1 MSVHSQ
7 DDGLFLPGL
16 DGTNPLGFLAALGVL
31 QLLTTEHK
39 SHEVTMSW
47 SSKKGV
53 WNPILHGVGQDQK
66 SVSMSLAKQL
76 KCPFKPDADAGFK
89 REKTQEAF
97 DKKKSERKKAA
108 DELKRQGLRGNERK
122 AAEEYTLGPID
133 KELSELRSQWLAALR
148 QCVPSIELSLGKHLN
163 ATCSEL
169 REHMNLALD
178 EASQLERN
186 ILDLY
191 AAFGS
196 DVCSQDKSDQM
207 LATNFCFITGSG
219 HQYFLDTVR
228 QLLENVTA
236 DRIEEA
242 VFTQVEPQDEKC
254 SMRWDPQEDR
264 RYAVM
269 WSDPTAS
276 GNKAKTTWAA
286 NLLAYCGLQLL
297 PSVPRPKGLFTT
309 GWSGDEYLVWNW
321 PIWTGRISSW
331 VIRSL
336 LSHPLMTEESVNRN
350 AITSLGVAAV
360 YQSIRVQ
367 VGNPPLHK
375 VNFTPA
381 HRVA

>member
-7 DDGLFLPGL
+7 HDGLLLPGL

-31 QLLTTEHK
+31 HLLNTEHE

-47 SSKKGV
+47 LSKEGI
-53 WNPILHGVGQDQK
+53 WNPVLYGVGQDQK
-66 SVSMSLAKQL
+66 SISSSLAKQL
-76 KCPFKPDADAGFK
+76 KCPFTPSKKADCVRVK
-89 REKTQEAF
+89 RQEAF
-97 DKKKSERKKAA
+97 DRKKSERKRAV
-108 DELKRQGLRGNERK
+108 DELKKQGLRGNERK
-122 AAEEYTLGPID
+122 AAEREKLGPID
-133 KELSELRSQWLAALR
+133 ESLNKLRSKWLAALR
-148 QCVPSIELSLGKHLN
+148 RCVPSLELSLGKHLN

-169 REHMNLALD
+169 REHMILALD
-178 EASQLERN
+178 EASLHERN

-207 LATNFCFITGSG
+207 LATKFCFITGSG

-228 QLLENVTA
+228 QLIENVTA

-276 GNKAKTTWAA
+276 SNKAKTNWAT
-286 NLLAYCGLQLL
+286 NLLAYRGLQLL
-297 PSVPRPKGLFTT
+297 PTVPRSKGLFTT
-309 GWSGDEYLVWNW
+309 GWSDDEYLAWNW
-321 PIWTGRISSW
+321 PIWTGAISSW

-336 LSHPLMTEESVNRN
+336 LSHPLLTDESGNRN
-350 AITSLGVAAV
+350 ALSALGVAAV
-360 YQSIRVQ
+360 YRSIRVQ

-375 VNFTPA
+375 VNFTPSQ
-381 HRVA
+381 RVA

>member
-1 MSVHSQ
+1 MSAHSQ
-7 DDGLFLPGL
+7 DDGLLLSGL

-66 SVSMSLAKQL
+66 SVSKSLARQL
-76 KCPFKPDADAGFK
+76 KCPFKPDADAGSN

-97 DKKKSERKKAA
+97 DEKKSQRKKVA
-108 DELKRQGLRGNERK
+108 DELKQQGLRGSERK
-122 AAEEYTLGPID
+122 AAEENTLNPID
-133 KELSELRSQWLAALR
+133 KELSELRLQWLAALR
-148 QCVPSIELSLGKHLN
+148 QCVPSLELSLGKHLN

-169 REHMNLALD
+169 REQMNLALD
-178 EASQLERN
+178 EASQHERN

-228 QLLENVTA
+228 QLIENVTA

-276 GNKAKTTWAA
+276 GNKARTNWAT

-309 GWSGDEYLVWNW
+309 GWSEDECLAWNW

-336 LSHPLMTEESVNRN
+336 LSHPLMTEKSVNRK
-350 AITSLGVAAV
+350 AISSLGVAAV